1 MPQIIGVTALRFCRL
16 GTVAYDLGE
25 DQRNQ
30 RIIEGYATVFRE
42 IVDPRFHC
50 LAITGVEL
58 ETKARSMPL
67 YTFKLEKFDVDNERS
82 RHEDTDE
89 VTFGL
94 QVGSQRFSVQSFS
107 AGDVNNGDHGV
118 NLVFG
123 PVFISDSASPVIF
136 SYQIYNGD
144 SSKLQVSLA
153 ALNNDLAN
161 QALTF
166 MQQKIDQ
173 GNPADYTDFPS
184 NQNPDKNKDDNVPFN
199 DGSWIQFLEFVA
211 LGSFLFPDCDGFVA
225 VGTIGKEKSE
235 WDRLIDSAG
244 GTTYTHSIRYPG
256 SDSPAGCGSN
266 SDYTVTW
273 SVTSKRIIGG
283 PGQQSLRQFL
293 QAYHVTLRPRICS
306 MGPTNPPINARKLM
320 T

>member
-1 MPQIIGVTALRFCRL
+1 
-16 GTVAYDLGE
+16 
-25 DQRNQ
+25 
-30 RIIEGYATVFRE
+30 
-42 IVDPRFHC
+42 
-50 LAITGVEL
+50 
-58 ETKARSMPL
+58 MPL
-67 YTFKLEKFDVDNERS
+67 YTFKLEKFHIDNTRS

-94 QVGSQRFSVQSFS
+94 QAGGQRFPVQSFS
-107 AGDVNNGDHGV
+107 AGDVNNGDHAV

-123 PVFISDSASPVIF
+123 PVFSSDSASPIIF

-144 SSKLQVSLA
+144 SSKLRVSLA
-153 ALNNDLAN
+153 ALNNDLAS
-161 QALTF
+161 QAVTF
-166 MQQKIDQ
+166 MQQKIEQ

-184 NQNPDKNKDDNVPFN
+184 NDNPDKKTDDNVPFN

-225 VGTIGKEKSE
+225 VGTIGKQKSE

-244 GTTYTHSIRYPG
+244 GTTYTHSIHYPG

-273 SVTSKRIIGG
+273 SVTRKRIIGG

-293 QAYHVTLRPRICS
+293 QAHHVTLSPGIRS
-306 MGPTNPPINARKLM
+306 MDPTNPRISVRTLM